1 MIESSLNLPL
11 SSKRQLRP
19 SVFWSIRQGI
29 PLWLQIVTPI
39 IGLGTPILIW
49 SILSYGGIA
58 SSTFLPSPTAVLAAG
73 WTMWQEGTLLPDIL
87 VSAGRVMAGF
97 LGAALIGV
105 PIGVAM
111 GTFHSME
118 GLFGP
123 IVGTVRYM
131 PMNAFIPL
139 LIIWVGFGEEAKAF
153 MILLGIVLYNAIMV
167 ADAVKF
173 IPDELLNVAYT
184 LGANRREVLFKIVL
198 PAILPSIL
206 DTLRVNIA
214 GAWNFSIFAELLA
227 AQEGLGFRI
236 TQSQRY
242 FYTDKAL
249 FCILAIGAIG
259 LLTDYIFKRVAIAI
273 TPWADRG
280 KA

>member
-1 MIESSLNLPL
+1 
-11 SSKRQLRP
+11 
-19 SVFWSIRQGI
+19 
-29 PLWLQIVTPI
+29 
-39 IGLGTPILIW
+39 
-49 SILSYGGIA
+49 
-58 SSTFLPSPTAVLAAG
+58 
-73 WTMWQEGTLLPDIL
+73 
-87 VSAGRVMAGF
+87 
-97 LGAALIGV
+97 
-105 PIGVAM
+105 M

-236 TQSQRY
+236 TQSQRSLHA
-242 FYTDKAL
+242 DKAL
-249 FCILAIGAIG
+249 FCILAIGGIG